1 MDDISIDIEGLMI
14 EFNLFLRTSKLCMVL
29 CQNVMEPSRFL
40 TGRHSL
46 FSELIEFGW
55 SAACVHRVF

>member
-1 MDDISIDIEGLMI
+1 MGDNPLKDLPIDDISIDIEGLMI

-46 FSELIEFGW
+46 LANS
-55 SAACVHRVF
+55 